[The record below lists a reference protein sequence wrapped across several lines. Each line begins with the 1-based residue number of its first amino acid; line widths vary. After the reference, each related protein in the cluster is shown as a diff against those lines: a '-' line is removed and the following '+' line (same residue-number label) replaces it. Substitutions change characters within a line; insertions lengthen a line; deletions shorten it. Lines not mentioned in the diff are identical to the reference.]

1 MLITWSRKFWNATK
15 ASSPMTRGIWIIPTP
30 VKDKFM
36 IENRK
41 FHLLK
46 IMKPPLCRKVND
58 NTLLWRLRRASE
70 AAAVGT
76 PCPRPHIFHSTEFE
90 LKKRKMQELSKKCY
104 QSTFTKSQLLQNAAA
119 RCKGNRWIPRNFL
132 RGTWRGGLSPNLGK
146 TLQKHPSLADLLFA
160 LSNSLSSK
168 PPKHCK
174 TSN

>member
-46 IMKPPLCRKVND
+46 IIKPPLCRKVND
-58 NTLLWRLRRASE
+58 NTLLGRLRRASE

-76 PCPRPHIFHSTEFE
+76 PRPRSHIF
-90 LKKRKMQELSKKCY
+90 
-104 QSTFTKSQLLQNAAA
+104 
-119 RCKGNRWIPRNFL
+119 
-132 RGTWRGGLSPNLGK
+132 
-146 TLQKHPSLADLLFA
+146 
-160 LSNSLSSK
+160 
-168 PPKHCK
+168 
-174 TSN
+174 

>member
-15 ASSPMTRGIWIIPTP
+15 ASSPMTCGIWIIPTP

-36 IENRK
+36 IENRM

-46 IMKPPLCRKVND
+46 I

-104 QSTFTKSQLLQNAAA
+104 QSTFTKSQLLQDAAA
-119 RCKGNRWIPRNFL
+119 RRKGNRWIPQNFL

-160 LSNSLSSK
+160 LSNSLS
-168 PPKHCK
+168 
-174 TSN
+174 

>member
-1 MLITWSRKFWNATK
+1 MLVDVTISLLEDVNYLVQEVLERHKSIFTDDF
-15 ASSPMTRGIWIIPTP
+15 GIWSIPTP

-36 IENRK
+36 IENGM

-46 IMKPPLCRKVND
+46 IIKPPLCRKVND

-104 QSTFTKSQLLQNAAA
+104 QSTFTKSQLRPQGAKVTDGY
-119 RCKGNRWIPRNFL
+119 R
-132 RGTWRGGLSPNLGK
+132 
-146 TLQKHPSLADLLFA
+146 
-160 LSNSLSSK
+160 
-168 PPKHCK
+168 
-174 TSN
+174 

>member
-1 MLITWSRKFWNATK
+1 
-15 ASSPMTRGIWIIPTP
+15 
-30 VKDKFM
+30 M
-36 IENRK
+36 IENRM

-46 IMKPPLCRKVND
+46 I

-104 QSTFTKSQLLQNAAA
+104 QSTFTKSQLLQDAAA
-119 RCKGNRWIPRNFL
+119 RRKGNRWVPM
-132 RGTWRGGLSPNLGK
+132 GTDRYHGISSEGPGEEASRPIWGK

-174 TSN
+174 IDYSAMPSPPVPLPW

>member
-36 IENRK
+36 IENRM

-46 IMKPPLCRKVND
+46 I

-104 QSTFTKSQLLQNAAA
+104 QSTFTKSQLLQDAAA
-119 RCKGNRWIPRNFL
+119 RRKGNRWVPIDTTEIPPRDLERRPLAQSGGRPSRSTPVWRTSFL
-132 RGTWRGGLSPNLGK
+132 PSA
-146 TLQKHPSLADLLFA
+146 TL
-160 LSNSLSSK
+160 
-168 PPKHCK
+168 
-174 TSN
+174 